1 MKTAGAI
8 LRLRSGRGSAATTLP
23 VFLSY
28 LIILLI
34 QGEER
39 EISGK
44 IGVQF
49 VYFNIDYSTKY
60 FIGFLD
66 SRGRI
71 FPKSKDIP
79 LWDWELIFL
88 KRFLSLP
95 KTTVK
100 SLEWLFFAK
109 KPS

>member
-8 LRLRSGRGSAATTLP
+8 LRLIPGRGSLP
-23 VFLSY
+23 VFLSL

-39 EISGK
+39 EISGR

-60 FIGFLD
+60 FIGILD

-71 FPKSKDIP
+71 FSK
-79 LWDWELIFL
+79 L
-88 KRFLSLP
+88 KYSALGVNIS
-95 KTTVK
+95 KTFP
-100 SLEWLFFAK
+100 FFAENDSEVTGMAVLCQK
-109 KPS
+109 AVLV

>member
-1 MKTAGAI
+1 MF
-8 LRLRSGRGSAATTLP
+8 LP
-23 VFLSY
+23 F
-28 LIILLI
+28 LIILLS

-39 EISGK
+39 EERDISGK

-71 FPKSKDIP
+71 FSK
-79 LWDWELIFL
+79 L
-88 KRFLSLP
+88 KYSALGVNIS
-95 KTTVK
+95 KTFP
-100 SLEWLFFAK
+100 FFAENDSEVTGMAVLCQK
-109 KPS
+109 AVLV